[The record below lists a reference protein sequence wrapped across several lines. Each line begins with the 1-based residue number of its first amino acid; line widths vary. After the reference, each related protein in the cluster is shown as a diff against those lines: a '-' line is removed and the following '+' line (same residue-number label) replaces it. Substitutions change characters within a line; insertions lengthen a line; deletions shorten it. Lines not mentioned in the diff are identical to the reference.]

1 LKEPDIK
8 PARRDLWEFRWE
20 HAQARIAAR
29 RGDQAEAQKH
39 VAAAKAILDKG
50 TNPEQAQFL
59 PYLQGYIAFYAGDY
73 KAALQELLKA
83 NQNDAFIQCM
93 IAQTYEKLGDEEKA
107 LEYYRK
113 ASTAIAH
120 NPAAA
125 YAVPLA
131 KKKLSSL
138 TS

>member
-1 LKEPDIK
+1 MKEPGIQ
-8 PARRDLWEFRWE
+8 PAHQDLWEFRWE

-50 TNPEQAQFL
+50 TNPEQVQFL
-59 PYLQGYIAFYAGDY
+59 PYLQGYVAFYGADY
-73 KAALQELLKA
+73 KTALEELLKA
-83 NQNDAFIQCM
+83 NQNDPFIQCM
-93 IAQTYEKLGDEEKA
+93 TGQTYEKLGDKDKA

-113 ASTAIAH
+113 ASAAIAH

-131 KKKLSSL
+131 KKKLASL
-138 TS
+138 PS